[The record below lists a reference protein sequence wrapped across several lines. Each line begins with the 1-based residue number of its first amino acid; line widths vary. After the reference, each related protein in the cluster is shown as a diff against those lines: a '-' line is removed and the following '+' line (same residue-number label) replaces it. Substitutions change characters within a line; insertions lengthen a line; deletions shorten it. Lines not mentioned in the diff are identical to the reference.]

1 MRSYGGVDII
11 GAGLVGLS
19 LARELAGMGI
29 STTVYDG
36 KGRVSDGAAKASGI
50 FSAAGLDRIGIP
62 YRDSVVNTLNGATL
76 HAGGEALRIKAGGV
90 QAYVADR
97 GMLAEAAMRAAEEAG
112 AEVLLNRR
120 LSRAQLLERAHG
132 ERIIVGADGAVS
144 TVASAFGFP
153 DIKEYVL
160 TYKAEYEVARMRDRS
175 MVGLYFDNRIAHRF
189 FGWTVPY
196 SETRLEIGIGI
207 SDRAR
212 ITSASAFRRFVA
224 EGGIAELEG
233 GAKMVN
239 GYASLIPLTARRR
252 TVIGNV
258 ALVGDAA
265 GQVKATT
272 GGGIIF
278 GVSCAKLLAQQIKR
292 AIGGTGRLHEYDTM
306 WRKRFGMDLKMHS
319 ILHKYYSTVDSRTLG
334 LFFKMSRLFGSEEFF
349 SKYGDMDRPSLM
361 LKRFF
366 LRGLAR

>member
-1 MRSYGGVDII
+1 MRGYEGVDII

-29 STTVYDG
+29 PTTVYDG
-36 KGRVSDGAAKASGI
+36 KRRVSDGAAKASGI

-62 YRDSVVNTLNGATL
+62 YKESVVNTLNGATL
-76 HAGGEALRIKAGGV
+76 HAGGEELRIKARGV

-97 GMLAEAAMRAAEEAG
+97 GMLAEAAMREAEQAG

-120 LSRAQLLERAHG
+120 LSKAQLLEIAQGR
-132 ERIIVGADGAVS
+132 RIIVGADGAVS

-153 DIKEYVL
+153 DIGEYVL
-160 TYKAEYEVARMRDRS
+160 TYKAEYDVSKIHDRN

-196 SETRLEIGIGI
+196 SDTRLEIGIGI
-207 SDRAR
+207 SDRAKV
-212 ITSASAFRRFVA
+212 TSTSAFRRFVD
-224 EGGIAELEG
+224 EGGIAELGE

-239 GYASLIPLTARRR
+239 GYASLIPLTARRS
-252 TVIGNV
+252 TVMGNV

-278 GVSCAKLLAQQIKR
+278 GVSCAKLLAGQIR
-292 AIGGTGRLHEYDTM
+292 RVIGGTGRLREYDAM
-306 WRKRFGMDLKMHS
+306 WRKRFGMDLRMHS
-319 ILHKYYSTVDSRTLG
+319 VLHKYYSTVDSRTLG

-349 SKYGDMDRPSLM
+349 AKYGDMDRPSLM

-366 LRGLAR
+366 LRGLAN